1 MSLTIHKETTLLAI
15 KFYHHLIVLAGYK
28 YLSATHCYT
37 TSYIT
42 CNNTLMAYYTEMA
55 RVASMTDEIYFK
67 LNLLWTKKKSEKI

>member
-28 YLSATHCYT
+28 YLSATHCYS

-42 CNNTLMAYYTEMA
+42 CNTLMAYYTEMA
-55 RVASMTDEIYFK
+55 RVARVTDDIYFK
-67 LNLLWTKKKSEKI
+67 FNSL